1 LGSDN
6 GIKSSALNNKVTDF
20 TPLSADP
27 PPTTTII
34 AKADSGASS
43 HYFKQQDERALAN
56 LRPTH
61 NGPNVL
67 LPDSTT
73 IQATHEGQLK
83 LHPSLSAK
91 ASTAHILDG
100 ITNASLISLG
110 QLCDNNC
117 VTVLDKKKLQVF
129 KDTVCILQGDN
140 NKHDGL

>member
-6 GIKSSALNNKVTDF
+6 GIKSSTSALNNKITDF
-20 TPLSADP
+20 TPPSADP
-27 PPTTTII
+27 RPTNTII

-43 HYFKQQDERALAN
+43 HYFKQQDAQALSN
-56 LRPTH
+56 LRPTR
-61 NGPNVL
+61 NGLNVL

-83 LHPSLSAK
+83 LHPSLSTK
-91 ASTAHILDG
+91 ASTAHVLDG

-110 QLCDNNC
+110 QLCDDNC

-129 KDTVCILQGDN
+129 
-140 NKHDGL
+140 